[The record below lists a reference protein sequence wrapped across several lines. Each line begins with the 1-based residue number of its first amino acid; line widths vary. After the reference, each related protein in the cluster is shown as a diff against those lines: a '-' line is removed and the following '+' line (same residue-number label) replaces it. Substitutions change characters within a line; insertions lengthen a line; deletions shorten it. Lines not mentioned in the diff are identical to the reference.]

1 MSELEFLETLYEM
14 NGEGASKVD
23 ATLDHIFQ
31 WTDTQFKAGKF
42 AVVDSM
48 LAMIDPQDF
57 GEDLLVGLILSTFP
71 ARDELQQWEEF
82 VSRCRY
88 QLDGLLGPVVD
99 SVFFSQLDLKSR
111 CS

>member
-14 NGEGASKVD
+14 NGQGESKID
-23 ATLDHIFQ
+23 ETLDHVMQ
-31 WTDTQFKAGKF
+31 WTNTQFSSGKF

-48 LAMIDPQDF
+48 LAMIDPQYF
-57 GEDLLVGLILSTFP
+57 GEDLIVGLILATYP
-71 ARDELQQWEEF
+71 GRDSLQQWEEF

-88 QLDGLLGPVVD
+88 QLDGTLGPVVA
-99 SVFFSQLDLKSR
+99 SVLFSQLDLKTR